1 MATDVTINEVRVALN
16 NISTGEVT
24 DDTIL
29 QKIEDVQGWMEDQGY
44 EVTSR
49 GARRF
54 IRATAALRSF
64 AISKT
69 YSMLKQ
75 GDLQVKNEWELKLNE
90 LKADAD
96 DAWAEIIGSG
106 VFISTSTPMF
116 DDRPEDPIESG
127 EDDNLE

>member
-1 MATDVTINEVRVALN
+1 VRVALN
-16 NISTGEVT
+16 NISTGEVA

-49 GARRF
+49 AAHRY
-54 IRATAALRSF
+54 IRSKAALRSF

-75 GDLQVKNEWELKLNE
+75 GDLQVKNEWQAKLDE
-90 LKADAD
+90 LKAEAD
-96 DAWAEIIGSG
+96 EAWAEIIGSG
-106 VFISTSTPMF
+106 IFISTSTPMF

-127 EDDNLE
+127 EDEDDNLE